1 MELTIEEK
9 KNKRKAAIFTFITA
23 AVILLIMWWKIGY
36 TYLDP
41 PLPESGAIIEFGWT
55 DDGFGDIESAVVN
68 DQEIEEEVTQESTT
82 TETVEEVV
90 QEVATQDESVV
101 ETTTAEEKEEEVVV
115 KPDPKPSD
123 ALQNAMENVFN
134 TPSGGGNDGDKE
146 GSSGNSGDPKGDPL
160 GKGVFG
166 SDGIGVVGD
175 GGRYLDGSLSVV
187 EKPREEG
194 IVVLKI
200 WVDRN
205 GNFLRA
211 APDLKNSTTTSSYL
225 INLARKSVRET
236 AKFKADPTSPVEQM
250 MRVAFD
256 FRLE

>member
-1 MELTIEEK
+1 MKEK
-9 KNKRKAAIFTFITA
+9 ASSDE
-23 AVILLIMWWKIGY
+23 V
-36 TYLDP
+36 
-41 PLPESGAIIEFGWT
+41 
-55 DDGFGDIESAVVN
+55 
-68 DQEIEEEVTQESTT
+68 QEEEV
-82 TETVEEVV
+82 
-90 QEVATQDESVV
+90 
-101 ETTTAEEKEEEVVV
+101 KEEETV
-115 KPDPKPSD
+115 KPDPKPSEE
-123 ALQNAMENVFN
+123 LQNAMENVFT
-134 TPSGGGNDGDKE
+134 TPSGGGSEGDNP
-146 GSSGNSGDPKGDPL
+146 GSQGNTGDPKGDPL

-187 EKPREEG
+187 EKPTEEG

-211 APDLKNSTTTSSYL
+211 SPDLKNSTTTSSYL
-225 INLARKSVRET
+225 INLAKKSVRET

-250 MRVAFD
+250 VRVAFD

>member
-1 MELTIEEK
+1 MELTLEEK
-9 KNKRKAAIFTFITA
+9 KNKKKAAIFTIIIA
-23 AVILLIMWWKIGY
+23 GVILLIMWWKIGY

-41 PLPESGAIIEFGWT
+41 PLPESGAVIEFGWT
-55 DDGFGDIESAVVN
+55 DQGFGNIESPVVN
-68 DQEIEEEVTQESTT
+68 EQDIEEEVTQESTT
-82 TETVEEVV
+82 TESVNEVV
-90 QEVATQDESVV
+90 EEVATQDESVV
-101 ETTTAEEKEEEVVV
+101 ETNSAEQESQKEVV
-115 KPDPKPSD
+115 KPDPKPSE

-146 GSSGNSGDPKGDPL
+146 GTSGNKGNPNGDPL

-211 APDLKNSTTTSSYL
+211 SPDLKNSTTTSSYL
-225 INLARKSVRET
+225 INLAKKSVKET

-256 FRLE
+256 FRLK